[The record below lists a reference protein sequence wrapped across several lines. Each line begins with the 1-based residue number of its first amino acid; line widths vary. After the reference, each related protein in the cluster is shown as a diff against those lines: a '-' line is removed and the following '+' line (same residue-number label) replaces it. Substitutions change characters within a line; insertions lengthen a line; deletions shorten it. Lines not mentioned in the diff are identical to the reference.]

1 LKPFHLILELLEKE
15 IRMIEQDYI
24 MRLIHEMVRTV
35 LKLLFH
41 IDMDKKEELLLNEKE
56 TEEKYNELLNLI
68 DKGEINEAENKL
80 LDELNPADIQNYK
93 LALMFYLYLN
103 EKDIDFLEEHNFSRG
118 EITDGLKYVS
128 EIYGYGSMADA
139 LLSILLD

>member
-1 LKPFHLILELLEKE
+1 
-15 IRMIEQDYI
+15 MIEQDYI
-24 MRLIHEMVRTV
+24 MRLIHEVVRTV

-56 TEEKYNELLNLI
+56 TEEKYNELLYLI

-93 LALMFYLYLN
+93 IALMFYLYLN
-103 EKDIDFLEEHNFSRG
+103 EKDIDFLEEYNFSRG